1 MQQNKEYDF
10 LFTSEQV
17 SYGHPDK
24 FCDYISDSLLD
35 AYLSQDPKAKCGIE
49 TLAKNNTV
57 VVAGEV
63 SSIAN
68 VDVEKVVKEA
78 IKKVGYNIEGG
89 FDVENYKLIN
99 LLDKQ
104 APEIAQSVHIN
115 KNPEDIGAGDQGLMI
130 GYATDE
136 TEEYLPLTLVYS
148 TKLAIALREAKE
160 TNEIP
165 WLQSD
170 AKTQV
175 TMRYQHK
182 NNGEITPL
190 YCDTILIST
199 QHYPNIP
206 LEQI

>member
-35 AYLSQDPKAKCGIE
+35 AYLRQDPNAKCGIE

-63 SSIAN
+63 SSVAV
-68 VDVEKVVKEA
+68 VDVEQVVREA
-78 IKKVGYNIEGG
+78 IRRVGYNLEGG
-89 FDVENYKLIN
+89 YDVDNYKLIN
-99 LLDKQ
+99 LLDRQ

-115 KNPEDIGAGDQGLMI
+115 KRPEDIGAGDQGLMI

-136 TEEYLPLTLVYS
+136 TEEFLPLTLVYA
-148 TKLAIALREAKE
+148 TKLAIALREAKQSG
-160 TNEIP
+160 EIP

-175 TMRYQHK
+175 TMRYQHA
-182 NNGEITPL
+182 NGGEIKPL
-190 YCDTILIST
+190 FCDTVLIST
-199 QHYPNIP
+199 QHYPGVP
-206 LEQI
+206 LP